1 VPVKKI
7 LRWSRF
13 DSLVVDAPNILDMI
27 PDSRRLE
34 LERHLLQA
42 LQQGTGL
49 APQRLMA
56 PGVQEALQQLFLDQ
70 SDAVLQPLL
79 GELSDW
85 QAGRLS
91 GPSDTVL
98 RGLSRLHGLAQ
109 DQRLDAIQA
118 LADALYHA
126 VQAASSAQAGSV
138 GPTLADCQQGAEELA
153 RLLFLYAA
161 GQRREATPEVLQ
173 RLRGQA
179 SR

>member
-1 VPVKKI
+1 
-7 LRWSRF
+7 
-13 DSLVVDAPNILDMI
+13 MI

-42 LQQGTGL
+42 LQQGAGH
-49 APQRLMA
+49 ASQRLMA

-91 GPSDTVL
+91 GPSDNVL
-98 RGLSRLHGLAQ
+98 RGLGRLRGLAV
-109 DQRLDAIQA
+109 DQRLDAIRE
-118 LADALYHA
+118 LSDALYHA
-126 VQAASSAQAGSV
+126 VQAASGAQESALP
-138 GPTLADCQQGAEELA
+138 PTLDDCQQGAEELA

-173 RLRGQA
+173 SLRGQA
-179 SR
+179 QP